1 MKINFKKG
9 FTLIE
14 LLVVIAII
22 GVLAA
27 VVLAAT
33 NSARNKGSD
42 AAIKANLANVRAQAE
57 LYYDTNSGYSS
68 AAIAT
73 LPATGCTTATSVFL
87 DTTITGTIAAITAAN
102 AAPTCVV
109 GGTSASK
116 ASTWAMS
123 AALKTSG
130 NWCVDS
136 TGASKSGTAG
146 GNGVCA

>member
-1 MKINFKKG
+1 MIKNYKKG

-42 AAIKANLANVRAQAE
+42 VAVKANLANVRTQAE
-57 LYYDTNSGYSS
+57 IYYDTNSGYSS
-68 AAIAT
+68 AAIGT
-73 LPATGCTTATSVFL
+73 LPVTGCTTATSLFL
-87 DTTITGTIAAITAAN
+87 DTTITATIAAVTTLTS
-102 AAPTCVV
+102 APTCIV
-109 GGTSASK
+109 GGTSANK

-123 AALKTSG
+123 AALKTAG

-146 GNGVCA
+146 GNGVCS